1 MSAHRELGRTGRRFF
16 PVGLG
21 AMPLSVAGRPD
32 EARALE
38 TLKAA
43 WEAGVDFVDTANVYC
58 LDDADLGHNE
68 RLIAKSLKAL
78 GLTNKVF
85 VATKGGLRR
94 PGGAWTNDASPAWL
108 RRSCEESLRALG
120 VEAIGLY
127 QLHAPDD
134 KVPLEDSMGEL
145 KRLQDEGKILHLGLS
160 NVDEDELSRAL
171 AVARVESV
179 QNQCNP
185 FASGDYRNGLLAACV
200 RETITYLPYSVVGGH
215 RGQLKVGDHPVL
227 RSIAAA
233 HGATPYAVTVAWHLA
248 QGAAVLPIP
257 GASRPESIRDSAS
270 AAALRLHGADLAKI
284 DALDR

>member
-78 GLTNKVF
+78 GLAKKVF

-94 PGGAWTNDASPAWL
+94 PGGAWTNDASPAFL
-108 RRSCEESLRALG
+108 RESCERSLRDLG
-120 VEAIGLY
+120 VETIGLY

-134 KVPLEDSMGEL
+134 KVRLEDSMGEL

-160 NVDEDELSRAL
+160 NVDEGELARAL

-185 FASGDYRNGLLAACV
+185 FTAGDYRDGLLAACA

-215 RGQLKVGDHPVL
+215 RGQLKVGNHPVL
-227 RSIAAA
+227 GRIAAK

-248 QGAAVLPIP
+248 QGPAVLPIP

-270 AAALRLHGADLAKI
+270 AAALKLHGEDLAAI
-284 DALDR
+284 DALGR